1 MPQSLPKR
9 ETHRQVLIKCL
20 AVVLAIISLA
30 SSAHSSAP
38 KYLSEQTLQADNVS
52 LIQTARYEPIAAIV
66 TSQKANLRE
75 TPFGAVIRTLNNGDL
90 LTLLDA
96 TPIGPWYQVRDNKC
110 ESEGWIHGN
119 TIALLQTTESSSASK
134 IASQKPRLVSPRVS
148 RRSYVNVDG
157 VRVPSPVFSET
168 KPAGATA
175 RCRDGSYSF
184 SQHRRGTCSH
194 HGGVAEWF

>member
-1 MPQSLPKR
+1 MPQSLPKE

-20 AVVLAIISLA
+20 VVVLAILSLA
-30 SSAHSSAP
+30 SSAHSS
-38 KYLSEQTLQADNVS
+38 TNRFFADSVS
-52 LIQTARYEPIAAIV
+52 VVQTARYQPIAAIV
-66 TSQKANLRE
+66 TAQKANLRE
-75 TPFGAVIRTLNNGDL
+75 TPFGAVIRTVNNGDL

-96 TPIGPWYQVRDNKC
+96 TPSGPWYRVRDNKS
-110 ESEGWIHGN
+110 ESQGWIHGN

-134 IASQKPRLVSPRVS
+134 IASQRPRLVSPRGS
-148 RRSYVNVDG
+148 GRSYVNVDG

-168 KPAGATA
+168 KPAGTTA